1 MRNGERWMG
10 ETAAARNRF
19 IENKITVE
27 IESIENSTEVGS
39 FYRTEE
45 KFLNH
50 LYNQEKEQAQRVIR
64 RTISQIVAYSGNQQ
78 LRSLKYYFITLFGI
92 VARSIEKRGIPTERA
107 FSFNTTCILLVEEK
121 LTEENVANIADELI
135 EFYIYVI
142 AEKRAP
148 LFTHHTVNKVVQ
160 HIDKA
165 VESAMTVEGLAQM
178 FDVSTSHLSRI
189 FREHT
194 GVTLVE
200 YINIKKVE
208 ESQYYLRFSDKK
220 ISDIAIFFNFCN
232 QSYYTRTFKKY
243 TGKTPKR
250 FQNNIASGYFKFTL
264 PKEEKQL
271 MGGE

>member
-1 MRNGERWMG
+1 MRNGERWMSEAVVG
-10 ETAAARNRF
+10 RNRF
-19 IENKITVE
+19 IESKLTIE
-27 IESIENSTEVGS
+27 IECIEKSTEVGG

-50 LYNQEKEQAQRVIR
+50 LYNLEKEQAQHVIR
-64 RTISQIVAYSGNQQ
+64 KVISQVIACSANQQ
-78 LRSLKYYFITLFGI
+78 FRSLKYYFITLFGI
-92 VARSIEKRGIPTERA
+92 VARSIEKQDIPPEKA
-107 FSFNTTCILLVEEK
+107 FSFNSTCILLIEEK
-121 LTEENVANIADELI
+121 LTEENVANVADELI
-135 EFYIYVI
+135 EFYVYVV
-142 AEKRAP
+142 AEKSTP
-148 LFTHHTVNKVVQ
+148 LLTHHTVNKVVQ
-160 HIDKA
+160 HIDEE

-220 ISDIAIFFNFCN
+220 ISDIAIYFNFCN

-250 FQNNIASGYFKFTL
+250 FRNNIAGNYFKFTL

-271 MGGE
+271 AGGE